1 MSKIPAAGLTISA
14 VAARTGVS
22 VSVLR
27 AWEQRF
33 GFPVPDRLPGG
44 HRRYAEAEVERI
56 RRVVAE
62 RERGRSLEAAIGLV
76 TLAAVPDA
84 SGATVF
90 AGLRRARP
98 DLPTHVIGRRTMLA
112 LSLAIEHEC
121 CAQADRPHLAAAFQ
135 REEVYRQAQH
145 RWDDLTRTA
154 AASIVFAQFRRSRT
168 TRAGVH
174 EVAIAATSPLQ
185 REWSVVCDAADS
197 AAMLAGWERPDG
209 RFEAMWS
216 VEPEVVR
223 LATQVARRL
232 ATEQAP
238 RLVLPDGP
246 PSDTWAEDPAQTVR
260 RATALTNRVVA
271 HLDHLP
277 PLDRWRTGFRAPS

>member
-1 MSKIPAAGLTISA
+1 MSNIPAAGLTISA

-44 HRRYAEAEVERI
+44 HRRYPEAEVERI

-62 RERGRSLEAAIGLV
+62 RAQGRSLEAAIGLV
-76 TLAAVPDA
+76 TLAATRDTTGP
-84 SGATVF
+84 TVF

-121 CAQADRPHLAAAFQ
+121 CAQAEQPHLAAAFQ
-135 REEVYRQAQH
+135 REEVYRRAQH
-145 RWDDLTRTA
+145 RWDGLTRTA
-154 AASIVFAQFRRSRT
+154 AASLVFAQFRRSRT
-168 TRAGVH
+168 TATGVR

-185 REWSVVCDAADS
+185 REWSVVCDAPGS

-209 RFEAMWS
+209 QFEAMWS

-223 LATQVARRL
+223 LATQTARRL
-232 ATEQAP
+232 AAEQAP
-238 RLVLPDGP
+238 RLSLPDSP
-246 PSDTWAEDPAQTVR
+246 PVATWAEDPAQTLR
-260 RATALTNRVVA
+260 RATAVTNRVVA
-271 HLDHLP
+271 HLDRLP
-277 PLDRWRTGFRAPS
+277 LLGLGRPSDSRRG

>member
-14 VAARTGVS
+14 VAARTGVT
-22 VSVLR
+22 VAALR

-62 RERGRSLEAAIGLV
+62 RERGRSLEAAIDLV
-76 TLAAVPDA
+76 VRAAAPDTA
-84 SGATVF
+84 GATVF

-121 CAQADRPHLAAAFQ
+121 CARADRPHLTAAFQ
-135 REEVYRQAQH
+135 REEVYRRAQD

-168 TRAGVH
+168 TRAGVR
-174 EVAIAATSPLQ
+174 EIAIAASSPLQ

-197 AAMLAGWERPDG
+197 AAMLAGWERSDG

-232 ATEQAP
+232 AAEQAP
-238 RLVLPDGP
+238 RIVLPEP
-246 PSDTWAEDPAQTVR
+246 PVAQGWVEDPTQTLR

-271 HLDHLP
+271 HLDRLP
-277 PLDRWRTGFRAPS
+277 PAVRRM

>member
-33 GFPVPDRLPGG
+33 GFPAPDRLPGG

-62 RERGRSLEAAIGLV
+62 RDRGRSLEASIGLV
-76 TLAAVPDA
+76 TLAPLSDA
-84 SGATVF
+84 AGSTVF

-98 DLPTHVIGRRTMLA
+98 DLPAHVIGRRTMLA

-121 CAQADRPHLAAAFQ
+121 CARADRPHLAAAFQ
-135 REEVYRQAQH
+135 REEVYRLAQH

-168 TRAGVH
+168 TRSGVR
-174 EVAIAATSPLQ
+174 EVAIAVSSPLQ
-185 REWSVVCDAADS
+185 REWSVVCDATDS

-232 ATEQAP
+232 ASEQAP
-238 RLVLPDGP
+238 KLVLPDGP

-277 PLDRWRTGFRAPS
+277 PLDRWRAGSGLPG

>member
-1 MSKIPAAGLTISA
+1 MSKIPQAGLTISA

-22 VSVLR
+22 VAVLR

-56 RRVVAE
+56 RRVVTE
-62 RERGRSLEAAIGLV
+62 REQGRSLEAAIGAV
-76 TLAAVPDA
+76 TLAAA
-84 SGATVF
+84 SGPEGATVF

-98 DLPTHVIGRRTMLA
+98 DLPTHVIGRSTMLA

-135 REEVYRQAQH
+135 HEEVYRRAQA

-154 AASIVFAQFRRSRT
+154 ASALVFAAFRRSRT
-168 TRAGVH
+168 TRSGVR
-174 EVAIAATSPLQ
+174 EVAIAGSSPLQ
-185 REWSVVCDAADS
+185 REWSVVCDAPGS
-197 AAMLAGWERPDG
+197 AAVLAGWERPDG

-223 LATQVARRL
+223 LATHVARRL

-238 RLVLPDGP
+238 RLVLPEPPADG
-246 PSDTWAEDPAQTVR
+246 WAEDPTQTVR

-271 HLDHLP
+271 HLDRLP
-277 PLDRWRTGFRAPS
+277 VAARRRPGGGPAR